1 MPRPTRL
8 RSACNSTSCRSSSFF
23 LEQTFNQPNR
33 ARRTNITG
41 TQRYPRKAYYSV
53 SRYLS
58 MRRAVSGGA
67 VHRRGKPTCAHSHE
81 KHVSRPR
88 KKRWMPR
95 ERRPPCRWRQDSRH
109 ATRAACTAILAKRQ
123 DVGGPKCAAAK
134 EKENKDTPHSE
145 NRVID
150 RGPFHEHHCPKGA
163 MGARLQ
169 AVSQRNHTDARTILA
184 L

>member
-1 MPRPTRL
+1 MSLRITASTALSNMPRPTRL

-67 VHRRGKPTCAHSHE
+67 VHRRGKPTCAHSLAQ
-81 KHVSRPR
+81 PR
-88 KKRWMPR
+88 KA
-95 ERRPPCRWRQDSRH
+95 CRVSIGTAAPGKKGGCLVKGVRH
-109 ATRAACTAILAKRQ
+109 ADGDKTADTRHAPHAPRSWRRGRTSAAQSAPQLKKKRTRTRPTAKI
-123 DVGGPKCAAAK
+123 
-134 EKENKDTPHSE
+134 E
-145 NRVID
+145 
-150 RGPFHEHHCPKGA
+150 
-163 MGARLQ
+163 
-169 AVSQRNHTDARTILA
+169 
-184 L
+184 